1 MSVIPTLPIM
11 VCAVAV
17 AGLLMAEA
25 RGSQRGLWL
34 AKPVASAAF
43 LWTAVAV
50 GALESVYGRWVF
62 LGLVLCL
69 VGDVLLIP
77 RQRPAVFRA
86 GVLAFLL
93 GHVAYGV
100 GFLTQPVNGW
110 GLAAGGALMALVL
123 VATWRWLAGS
133 LPADMSGAVRA
144 YFVVI
149 GVMATLAC
157 GVSAAGGPLAVATG
171 ALAFAASDVSVARDR
186 FVRHEFFNRAWG
198 LPLYYAAQVLL
209 ALTPAWIQA

>member
-1 MSVIPTLPIM
+1 VIPMLPIV

-17 AGLLMAEA
+17 AGLLVAEA

-34 AKPVASAAF
+34 TKPVASSAF
-43 LWTAVAV
+43 LWAALAA
-50 GALESVYGRWVF
+50 GSLESVYGRWVF
-62 LGLVLCL
+62 LGLALCL
-69 VGDVLLIP
+69 AGDVLLIP
-77 RQRPAVFRA
+77 RERPAVFRA

-93 GHVAYGV
+93 GHVAYGI
-100 GFLTQPVNGW
+100 GFLTQPVSGW
-110 GLAAGGALMALVL
+110 GLAAGGTVMAVTL

-133 LPADMSGAVRA
+133 LPPDMSGAVRA
-144 YFVVI
+144 YFIVI

-209 ALTPAWIQA
+209 ALTPALIKG

>member
-1 MSVIPTLPIM
+1 MIPILPIV
-11 VCAVAV
+11 VCAAAV
-17 AGLLMAEA
+17 AGLLVAEA

-34 AKPVASAAF
+34 TKPVASLAF
-43 LWTAVAV
+43 LWTAFAV

-69 VGDVLLIP
+69 AGDLLLIP
-77 RQRPAVFRA
+77 RERPAVFRA

-93 GHVAYGV
+93 GHVAYGA
-100 GFLTQPVNGW
+100 GFLTQPVSGV
-110 GLAAGGALMALVL
+110 GLVAAGALLAVTLAAL
-123 VATWRWLAGS
+123 WRWLSGS
-133 LPADMSGAVRA
+133 LPSDLSGAVRA

-157 GVSAAGGPLAVATG
+157 GVTAAGGPLAVAAG

-186 FVRHEFFNRAWG
+186 FIRHEFGNRAWG

-209 ALTPAWIQA
+209 ALTPAWLGG

>member
-1 MSVIPTLPIM
+1 MIPILPIV
-11 VCAVAV
+11 VCAAAV
-17 AGLLMAEA
+17 AGLLVAEA

-34 AKPVASAAF
+34 TKPVASLAF
-43 LWTAVAV
+43 LWTAFAV

-69 VGDVLLIP
+69 AGDLLLIP
-77 RQRPAVFRA
+77 RERPAVFRA

-93 GHVAYGV
+93 GHVAYGA
-100 GFLTQPVNGW
+100 GFLTQPISGVGLVAA
-110 GLAAGGALMALVL
+110 GALLAVTLAAL
-123 VATWRWLAGS
+123 WRWLSGS
-133 LPADMSGAVRA
+133 LPSDLSGAVRA

-157 GVSAAGGPLAVATG
+157 GVTAAGGPLAVAAG

-186 FVRHEFFNRAWG
+186 FIRHEFRNRAWG

-209 ALTPAWIQA
+209 ALTPAWLGGQ